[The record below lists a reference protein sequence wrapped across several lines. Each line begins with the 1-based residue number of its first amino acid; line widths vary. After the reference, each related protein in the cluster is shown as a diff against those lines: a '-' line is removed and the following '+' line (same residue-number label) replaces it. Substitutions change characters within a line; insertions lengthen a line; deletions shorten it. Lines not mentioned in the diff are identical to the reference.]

1 MSDIQDNIEHII
13 EIHEILTKI
22 PPVHVYTNRINNRLV
37 LKIKDEYKLGLQ
49 MPKTIK
55 LFCSTKKLIIKTKNE
70 ENLLKKR
77 RKSWSS

>member
-55 LFCSTKKLIIKTKNE
+55 LFCSTKKLIIKTKNG

>member
-77 RKSWSS
+77 RKS

>member
-55 LFCSTKKLIIKTKNE
+55 LF
-70 ENLLKKR
+70 
-77 RKSWSS
+77 

>member
-55 LFCSTKKLIIKTKNE
+55 LFCSTKKLIIKRKNG

-77 RKSWSS
+77 RKS